1 LQNPDTTPALT
12 TVGAMT
18 DFGFRP
24 SDPDDPE
31 GTGGSQGAEGS
42 GAPGSGGAGGSG
54 FPGIPGFPGLPEGF
68 GLTGPGGQPIDIGQA
83 LQQLGQMLQWQGG
96 PVNWDLARQAA
107 RQTVSA
113 GGDPSV
119 GSSERDAVAEAVRL
133 ADLWLDDA
141 TSFPSVTRNVAAWSR
156 SEWVE
161 GTVEGWKGL
170 VEPVAERVVGAMAA
184 ALPPEAAAMAGP
196 LLGMVR
202 QIGVSLWGAQ
212 VGQGLGRLA
221 SEVIGVTDIGIP
233 LRDAGQVVLIPR
245 NVTGFGE
252 GLGLDPGDVRLYLAL
267 REVARHRLHAA
278 APWLRAHVVGLV
290 DAFARGITI
299 DTSRLEE
306 AMRELD
312 PSRPE
317 AMQEA
322 FESGLF
328 EPERTPE
335 QQAVLDRLEVAL
347 ALVEGWTDDVVTQA
361 TADRLGSAER
371 LQETVRRQRATG
383 GPAEETFETLVG
395 LQMRP
400 RRARDAANLFAAL
413 RTSLGVDGRDAVW
426 AHPDLLPDGT
436 DLDDPLGYTERRA
449 NPLELPPT

>member
-1 LQNPDTTPALT
+1 
-12 TVGAMT
+12 MS

-24 SDPDDPE
+24 DDPDDAQGE
-31 GTGGSQGAEGS
+31 GTSGEGTSGEGS
-42 GAPGSGGAGGSG
+42 SGAGG
-54 FPGIPGFPGLPEGF
+54 PGIPGFPGLPAGFPF
-68 GLTGPGGQPIDIGQA
+68 GLSGPGGQPIDIGQA
-83 LQQLGQMLQWQGG
+83 LQQLGQLLGWQGG
-96 PVNWDLARQAA
+96 PVNWDLARQSA

-119 GSSERDAVAEAVRL
+119 SSGDREAVLEAVRL

-141 TSFPSVTRNVAAWSR
+141 TTFPSVTRTVSAWSR

-170 VEPVAERVVGAMAA
+170 VEPVAERVVGAMGQ
-184 ALPPEAAAMAGP
+184 ALPAEAAAMAGP
-196 LLGMVR
+196 LMGMVR
-202 QIGVSLWGAQ
+202 QLGVSLWGAQ

-221 SEVIGVTDIGIP
+221 GEVIGVTDVGIP
-233 LRDAGQVVLIPR
+233 LRDPGDVVLIPR

-252 GLGLDPGDVRLYLAL
+252 GLGLDVRDVRLYLAL
-267 REVARHRLHAA
+267 REVARHRLHAE

-299 DTSRLEE
+299 DTSRLES
-306 AMRELD
+306 AVRDLD

-317 AMQEA
+317 ALQEA

-328 EPERTPE
+328 EPQQTPA
-335 QQAVLDRLEVAL
+335 QTAALGRLEVAL
-347 ALVEGWTDDVVTQA
+347 ALVEGWTDDAVTQA
-361 TADRLGSAER
+361 TLDRLGSAER
-371 LQETVRRQRATG
+371 LRETVRRQRATG

-395 LQMRP
+395 LEMRP
-400 RRARDAANLFAAL
+400 RRARDASNLFAAL
-413 RTSLGVDGRDAVW
+413 RTTLGVEGRDAVW

-449 NPLELPPT
+449 NPLELPPAEE

>member
-1 LQNPDTTPALT
+1 
-12 TVGAMT
+12 MS

-24 SDPDDPE
+24 SDPDDP
-31 GTGGSQGAEGS
+31 TDPGGGPEGS
-42 GAPGSGGAGGSG
+42 GPTGGGAGGSATG
-54 FPGIPGFPGLPEGF
+54 GGAGAGPGGPGSGGLPGFPGMPPGFPFGMTGPEG
-68 GLTGPGGQPIDIGQA
+68 QPFDVGQA

-96 PVNWDLARQAA
+96 PVNWDLARQTA

-119 GSSERDAVAEAVRL
+119 RPTDRDAATEAVRL
-133 ADLWLDDA
+133 GDLWLDGA
-141 TSFPSVTRNVAAWSR
+141 TTFTSVTRSVAAWSR

-170 VEPVAERVVGAMAA
+170 VEPVAERVVGAMGA

-196 LLGMVR
+196 LMGMVR
-202 QIGVSLWGAQ
+202 QLGVSLWGAQ

-221 SEVIGVTDIGIP
+221 TEVIGVTDIGIP
-233 LRDAGQVVLIPR
+233 LLDAGQVVLIPR
-245 NVTGFGE
+245 NVADFGE
-252 GLGLDPGDVRLYLAL
+252 GLGIDPGDVRLYLAL

-290 DAFARGITI
+290 DTFARGITI
-299 DTSRLEE
+299 DTSRLES
-306 AMRELD
+306 AVRDLD

-317 AMQEA
+317 ALQEA
-322 FESGLF
+322 LESGLF
-328 EPERTPE
+328 EPERTPAQE
-335 QQAVLDRLEVAL
+335 AALARLEVAL
-347 ALVEGWTDDVVTQA
+347 ALIEGWTDDVVTQA

-371 LQETVRRQRATG
+371 LRETVRRQRAIG

-400 RRARDAANLFAAL
+400 RRARDAANLFASL
-413 RTSLGVDGRDAVW
+413 RTNLGVDGRDAVW
-426 AHPDLLPDGT
+426 AHPDLLPDAA

-449 NPLELPPT
+449 NPLELPPPEQ